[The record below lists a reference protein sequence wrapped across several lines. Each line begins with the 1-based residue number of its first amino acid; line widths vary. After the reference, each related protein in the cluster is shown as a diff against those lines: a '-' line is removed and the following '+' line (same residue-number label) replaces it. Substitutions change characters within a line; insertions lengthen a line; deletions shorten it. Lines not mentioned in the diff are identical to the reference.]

1 MYFFRLLK
9 AMAVFGKVRR
19 GRVKEG
25 RDVKSGR
32 SQIFQTASA
41 WRSGCHSVHN
51 SADEYDHWELPSG

>member
-1 MYFFRLLK
+1 VYFFRLLK

-32 SQIFQTASA
+32 S
-41 WRSGCHSVHN
+41 
-51 SADEYDHWELPSG
+51 